1 MKATL
6 FAVVLSLFVL
16 PLTLHAQTEQV
27 GVVVQPNLSQ
37 ESKTQESKMIHLNQ
51 ADVDTLTQSFKGI
64 GRKRA
69 EAMIAYREANGG
81 FKSIEDLALVKGIGK
96 AFVDRNLQKLQ
107 ETYSID

>member
-1 MKATL
+1 MRATL
-6 FAVVLSLFVL
+6 LAVVLSLFVL
-16 PLTLHAQTEQV
+16 PFASHAEPEKV
-27 GVVVQPNLSQ
+27 SAAQPSNLSQ
-37 ESKTQESKMIHLNQ
+37 DSKIIHLNQ

-107 ETYSID
+107 ETYSVD

>member
-6 FAVVLSLFVL
+6 LAVVVSLFIV
-16 PLTLHAQTEQV
+16 PLTTHAQSTQADTEP
-27 GVVVQPNLSQ
+27 VVNILQTANKINLN
-37 ESKTQESKMIHLNQ
+37 T

-69 EAMIAYREANGG
+69 EAIVAYREANNG

-96 AFVDRNLQKLQ
+96 QFITRNRPQLQ
-107 ETYSID
+107 ETYSLD